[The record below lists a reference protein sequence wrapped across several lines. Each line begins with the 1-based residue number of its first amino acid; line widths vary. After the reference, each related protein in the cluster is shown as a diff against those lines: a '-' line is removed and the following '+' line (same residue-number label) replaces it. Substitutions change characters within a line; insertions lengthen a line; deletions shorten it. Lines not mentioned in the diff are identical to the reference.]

1 MARAPRP
8 PRARTDSSLS
18 ALVDLGAAEHYADAG
33 LYDHDYRNRRAD
45 VAWYRSLARRVLGGP
60 GRILELGC
68 GSGRV
73 TLPLARDGHHVV
85 GLDASAPMLA
95 RLEARRER
103 AGALGRRIQ
112 PVAGDLR
119 DFAIEPAGFPL
130 VIAAF
135 NVLEHL
141 YTRVELAL
149 CLAAVER
156 HLAPGGRFAFD
167 VQMPDLD
174 WLTRAS
180 GERQEAA
187 RFKHPR
193 TGALT
198 IYSTEHDYDPVS
210 QIAMIRIFYTPADGK
225 GPEHSVLLTQRRYFP
240 AELEALCAAA
250 GFAVVERY
258 GDFSDEEL
266 SGRSQS
272 QVLVLMRQ
280 RDFLDGNRASGSISS
295 TRNRPRNQHPRR
307 GRIRAPSS
315 ARRR

>member
-1 MARAPRP
+1 MARAGAPRRRP
-8 PRARTDSSLS
+8 GQLAP
-18 ALVDLGAAEHYADAG
+18 ALVDLGAIEHYADATI
-33 LYDHDYRNRRAD
+33 YDHDYRNRRAD
-45 VAWYRSLARRVLGGP
+45 VAWYRRLAARVLGGP

-73 TLPLARDGHHVV
+73 TLPLARDGHEVV
-85 GLDASAPMLA
+85 GLDASPAMLA
-95 RLEARRER
+95 KLEARRAR
-103 AGALGRRIQ
+103 ATTAIAGRIHG
-112 PVAGDLR
+112 VAGDLR
-119 DFAIEPAGFPL
+119 DFTVAPGGFPL
-130 VIAAF
+130 AIAAF

-141 YTRVELAL
+141 YTRVELAR
-149 CLAAVER
+149 CLAAVDR

-167 VQMPDLD
+167 VQMPDLA
-174 WLTRAS
+174 WLAESS

-198 IYSTEHDYDPVS
+198 IYATEHDYDPVS
-210 QIAMIRIFYTPADGK
+210 QIAMIRIYYTPADGS

-250 GFAVVERY
+250 GFVVAERY
-258 GDFSDEEL
+258 GDFSDEHL
-266 SGRSQS
+266 SSRAQS

-295 TRNRPRNQHPRR
+295 SRKSPPDQRRRRAGIGAPTSPRR
-307 GRIRAPSS
+307 R
-315 ARRR
+315 